1 MNKDKLI
8 EQYGFI
14 FEEALIDE
22 INKVGKYI
30 KVSAHQEIIDIGSEL
45 SHIPLLLSG
54 AIKIL
59 REDEG
64 GDELLLYFI
73 EKGDS
78 CALSFSCALE
88 GKKSDVRAIA
98 ESDSEILMI
107 PISYM
112 EQWMANYRSWR
123 NFVIDSYQTRT
134 RELLETV
141 DTIAF
146 LKMDQRILKHL
157 QDKAKVIGNDVIIT
171 THEQISNDLH
181 TSRVVVSRILK
192 KLENEGKIKL
202 FRNEIK
208 VIDL

>member
-14 FEEALIDE
+14 FEEALIDKM
-22 INKVGKYI
+22 NKVGKYV
-30 KVSAHQEIIDIGSEL
+30 KVSAHHEIIDIGSEL

-88 GKKSDVRAIA
+88 GKKSDVRAIT